1 MVSVVCVVL
10 LQLASVCFPAKV
22 LIVDECNGFI
32 IFVRGSMLMMG
43 IESSV
48 SSSHLRTYL
57 NVRLLDRL
65 CDNFVLGGDDSNFD
79 SI

>member
-1 MVSVVCVVL
+1 MVSIVCVVL
-10 LQLASVCFPAKV
+10 LQLACVCFPAKV
-22 LIVDECNGFI
+22 LIIDECNGFV
-32 IFVRGSMLMMG
+32 IFVRRSMLMMS

-57 NVRLLDRL
+57 NICLLDRL
-65 CDNFVLGGDDSNFD
+65 SDNFVLGGDDSNFD